1 MLTPTKKTALPVE
14 RSAEILGG
22 VLVFSGTRVPFQTFI
37 DYLKAGDQL
46 DDFLDNFPTVK
57 REQVISVLEAA
68 QEALMQSHAT
78 LVG

>member
-1 MLTPTKKTALPVE
+1 MLTPNRKTALPVE

-37 DYLKAGDQL
+37 DYLKAGDPL
-46 DDFLDNFPTVK
+46 DDFLDDFPTVK
-57 REQVISVLEAA
+57 REQVFSVLEAA